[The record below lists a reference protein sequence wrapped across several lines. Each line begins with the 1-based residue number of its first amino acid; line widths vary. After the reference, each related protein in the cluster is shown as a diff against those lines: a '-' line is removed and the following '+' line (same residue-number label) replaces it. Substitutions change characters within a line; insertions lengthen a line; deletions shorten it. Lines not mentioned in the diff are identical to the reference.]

1 MQRTFVTNL
10 ILVIG
15 LNLLV
20 KPFWVLGMD
29 RYVQIVISH
38 ENPQTYG
45 YYYVLFNFSFLFNIL
60 LDLGI
65 TTFNNKNISQ
75 HQYLLN
81 KHLSSI
87 LVLRMMLA
95 VLFCIVTMTMG
106 LIIGYTA
113 DMLKMLL
120 VLIFNQA
127 LISFTLY
134 LRSNLSGLHLFRT
147 DSIISV
153 TDRLIMIVICG
164 FLLFMHNSYGIP
176 FDIRWYIY
184 AQTAGYL
191 ITAIITL
198 FIVIDKA
205 QLKKLTWRFSFFLM
219 ILRKSYPYAVLVLLM
234 TFYNRIDTV
243 MLERILPDGA
253 VQAGIYAS
261 AYRFLDASNMIAFL
275 FSGLLLP
282 MFASMLKKKE
292 SVEKM
297 VHLSF
302 CLLVVPAFIVSICSF
317 FYSHDLMG
325 FLYRKTTFGEES
337 ASVFRILMF
346 DFIPISSTYIFGT
359 LLTANG
365 NLKQLNLMATTGM
378 LINITL
384 NLVLIPLFK
393 VQGSAVASLI
403 TQVLTASAQVIMV
416 KYIFR
421 FRINYKFLFS
431 VAVFIVL
438 VIGSFWYI
446 STHLLPSATSVLAGK
461 TFTNEQFANE
471 IKNHSKFI
479 VGLILCACLG
489 FGLAFLLR
497 IISIKNLY
505 RIIKYE
511 N

>member
-15 LNLLV
+15 LNLLI
-20 KPFWVLGMD
+20 KPFWILGID
-29 RYVQIVISH
+29 RYVQIAVGA
-38 ENPQTYG
+38 EMYG
-45 YYYVLFNFSFLFNIL
+45 FYYALFNFSFLLNIL
-60 LDLGI
+60 LDFGI
-65 TTFNNKNISQ
+65 TNFNNKNISQ

-95 VLFCIVTMTMG
+95 LLFCIVTMTLG
-106 LIIGYTA
+106 WLIGYTT

-127 LISFTLY
+127 LISFILY

-147 DSIISV
+147 DSFISV
-153 TDRLIMIVICG
+153 TDRLIMIVMCG
-164 FLLFMHNSYGIP
+164 FLLFMHNSYGVP
-176 FDIRWYIY
+176 FDIRWFVY

-219 ILRKSYPYAVLVLLM
+219 ILKKSYPYAVLVLLM

-243 MLERILPDGA
+243 MLERMLPDGA

-261 AYRFLDASNMIAFL
+261 AYRFLDAANMIAFL
-275 FSGLLLP
+275 FAGLLLP

-302 CLLVVPAFIVSICSF
+302 CLLVIPAFVVSICSY

-325 FLYRKTTFGEES
+325 FLYRKTTHGAES

-346 DFIPISSTYIFGT
+346 CFIPISSTYIFGT

-365 NLKQLNLMATTGM
+365 NLKQLNLMAATGM

-384 NLVLIPLFK
+384 NLILIPRFK
-393 VQGSAVASLI
+393 VEGSAVSSLI
-403 TQVLTASAQVIMV
+403 TQVLTAGAQIIMV
-416 KYIFR
+416 NYIFR
-421 FRINYKFLFS
+421 FHINYRLLS
-431 VAVFIVL
+431 SLVLFIVL
-438 VIGSFWYI
+438 VATACWYI
-446 STHLLPSATSVLAGK
+446 STHLH
-461 TFTNEQFANE
+461 AN
-471 IKNHSKFI
+471 FF
-479 VGLILCACLG
+479 VGLILSACLG
-489 FGLAFLLR
+489 LALAFLLR
-497 IISIKNLY
+497 IISVRNLY
-505 RIIKYE
+505 YIIKYE
-511 N
+511 T